1 MPHEADQLLADLDP
15 LSHPERQRLAARR
28 AREFA
33 ADGGLPGLL
42 LGLERSGVYGRRLA
56 ALAASAG
63 RATGYL
69 AERLTDPDPVV
80 RGYALRAARTQGIPD
95 EAIEAAFTGASCTL
109 RRQLTRVVRHGRRHR
124 LAERLVGRLRAE
136 WGDAEAARL
145 LSACGPAFVGRT
157 LPELAHAAPLAPLA
171 ARFPDEVLDHLER
184 VLAKHPETLR
194 LGHWPALADVLGAVV
209 RARPARVL
217 DLLERF
223 GPDLPLRREHL
234 PPLAATDAERTV
246 RLLADPRRGAV
257 GPYTTP
263 PTGGTLRRLVRA
275 DPPSLPALGR
285 HWLAAPRCLAA
296 LLRALPPGRRDAFLD
311 LVYAGA
317 LPREGELSLLLP
329 LFPHARRHAEARR
342 QVAAR
347 RAKGRPWARIAPALA
362 HLPTEE
368 ARPELRAAL
377 ARPDADDRCAA
388 WTALFAGAA
397 ASGDRAAVQDAL
409 GLLPRLRNEQDPV
422 RCAAL
427 TALAQVPARLLTR
440 EAVPVLDAAVQDA
453 VDARDC
459 SYATRTALQ
468 RLVAEVL
475 REHAV
480 TGGAELVEWAL
491 RSLRRIAGQTG
502 TVELG
507 RLEHRLRR
515 GQEHA
520 VFETLRPWL
529 DAMADTAEYWLLF
542 TLARSLGRRARGV
555 PELQELLL
563 HALQFGSDGAFVT
576 AAALWLD
583 DPRTRDTRVAEILG
597 LEPSAALLRP
607 VRDVLAERR
616 TDLLDPLLA
625 PVPPYGRFLKRPQ
638 RAPLPPTGSA
648 RRWTPRQ
655 WRAAARLAAAAANDP
670 SLPLHGRAAAVHA
683 AAAIPEYGEA
693 VVRAHLH
700 STEAAL
706 SEAALSE
713 AVLTDT
719 APTETAPSETVLVEA
734 ALAALARTDRP
745 ADALGDLLAHA
756 GGDRARVAVY
766 AATRAAR
773 FAPPGELAQR
783 LGELLSR
790 TQGSKVTSRKEA
802 VRLAAEHLPPRTAA
816 DLLVTAYRVE
826 GQHRDVRAAVVA
838 FATGLLDA
846 EPVWDLLAEAAG
858 QAPPPV
864 RRAVLRAHPAHL
876 PEVHRARYARLV
888 ASVAASPDSEVATPA
903 LAELPRWAAW
913 APETADVARR
923 TVTDLANR
931 GSWLEAAGAVRALAA
946 SGLPHPLGGAAP
958 GSLLHRTLA
967 ELAAATRTDD
977 HDAGSDPDAGDDH
990 DAGVD
995 RDLPARRRLAHLADL
1010 PADDR
1015 HRPLLAG
1022 AADLLAAEPD
1032 LTGIRTAALRR
1043 LVDPAAGPQALAAA
1057 LGTLADAHQGRP
1069 AAAALTAAAL
1079 LREHTSGPLPPPGT
1093 PDALAR
1099 TARRDGDTGAAAGL
1113 FATALTEVF
1122 GDRLGWPQEWRALL
1136 RELRR
1141 HPSADVRERA
1151 LAAVVHRE

>member
-15 LSHPERQRLAARR
+15 LSYPDRQRLVARR
-28 AREFA
+28 ARELA
-33 ADGGLPGLL
+33 ADGDLPGLL
-42 LGLERSGVYGRRLA
+42 SDRERSGVYGRRLA

-63 RATGYL
+63 RATDYL
-69 AERLTDPDPVV
+69 TERLTDPDPVV

-95 EAIEAAFTGASCTL
+95 EAIEAAFTDAPCTL
-109 RRQLTRVVRHGRRHR
+109 RRQLARVVRHGRRHR
-124 LAERLVGRLRAE
+124 LAERLVGRLCAE

-145 LSACGPAFVGRT
+145 LSACSPAFVART
-157 LPELAHAAPLAPLA
+157 LPDLAHATPLAPLA

-184 VLAKHPETLR
+184 VLAKRPETLR
-194 LGHWPALADVLGAVV
+194 LGQWPELADVLGATA
-209 RARPARVL
+209 RARPERVL

-223 GPDLPLRREHL
+223 GPDLPLRRDLL
-234 PPLAATDAERTV
+234 PPLAAADAERTV
-246 RLLADPRRGAV
+246 RLLADPRRGAA
-257 GPYTTP
+257 GPYTAP
-263 PTGGTLRRLVRA
+263 PTSGTLRRLVCA

-285 HWLAAPRCLAA
+285 HWLAAPRCFAA

-311 LVYAGA
+311 LAYAGA
-317 LPREGELSLLLP
+317 LPREAELSLLLP
-329 LFPHARRHAEARR
+329 LFPHTRRHAEAWR

-347 RAKGRPWARIAPALA
+347 RAEGRPWALIAPALA
-362 HLPTEE
+362 CLPTEE
-368 ARPELRAAL
+368 AQPELRSAL
-377 ARPDADDRCAA
+377 SRPDADDRSAA
-388 WTALFAGAA
+388 WAAMLANAA
-397 ASGDRAAVQDAL
+397 ASADRAAVQDVL
-409 GLLPRLRNEQDPV
+409 GLLPQLRNEQDPV

-427 TALAQVPARLLTR
+427 TALAQVPARLLTPA
-440 EAVPVLDAAVQDA
+440 AVPVLDTVVQDA

-459 SYATRTALQ
+459 SYTTRAALQ

-480 TGGAELVEWAL
+480 TGGAELIEWAL
-491 RSLRRIAGQTG
+491 RSVRRIAGQTG

-520 VFETLRPWL
+520 VFATLRPWL
-529 DAMADTAEYWLLF
+529 DTMADTAEYWLLF
-542 TLARSLGRRARGV
+542 TLARALGRRARGI

-563 HALQFGSDGAFVT
+563 HALRFGSDGAFTT

-583 DPRTRDTRVAEILG
+583 DPRTRAARVAEILE
-597 LEPSAALLRP
+597 LEPSAAVLPP
-607 VRDVLAERR
+607 VRDVLVERR

-638 RAPLPPTGSA
+638 RATLPPTWSA
-648 RRWTPRQ
+648 SRWTPRQ
-655 WRAAARLAAAAANDP
+655 WRAAAELAAAAAGDP
-670 SLPLHGRAAAVHA
+670 TLPLYGRAAAVHA

-693 VVRAHLH
+693 VVRARLD
-700 STEAAL
+700 SAEV
-706 SEAALSE
+706 
-713 AVLTDT
+713 VL
-719 APTETAPSETVLVEA
+719 AEA

-773 FAPPGELAQR
+773 FAPPGELAER
-783 LGELLSR
+783 LSELLSGAR
-790 TQGSKVTSRKEA
+790 GSKVTSRKEA
-802 VRLAAEHLPPRTAA
+802 VRLAAEHLPPRAAA
-816 DLLVTAYRVE
+816 DLLVAAYRVE
-826 GQHRDVRAAVVA
+826 GQHRDVRAAAVA
-838 FATGLLDA
+838 FATDLLDA
-846 EPVWDLLAEAAG
+846 EPIWELLAEAAG

-864 RRAVLRAHPAHL
+864 RRAVLRARPEHL
-876 PEVHRARYARLV
+876 PETHRARYARLV
-888 ASVAASPDSEVATPA
+888 ASVAAAADPEVAVPA
-903 LAELPRWAAW
+903 LAALPRWAAW
-913 APETADVARR
+913 APETADVARQA
-923 TVTDLANR
+923 VTDLANR
-931 GSWLEAAGAVRALAA
+931 GSWREAAGAVRTLAA
-946 SGLPHPLGGAAP
+946 SGLPHPIGGAAP

-977 HDAGSDPDAGDDH
+977 PDAGD
-990 DAGVD
+990 D

-1022 AADLLAAEPD
+1022 TADLLAAEPD
-1032 LTGIRTAALRR
+1032 LAGIRAAALRR

-1057 LGTLADAHQGRP
+1057 LGALADAHRGRP

-1079 LREHTSGPLPPPGT
+1079 LREHVSGPLPPPGT
-1093 PDALAR
+1093 LDALAR
-1099 TARRDGDTGAAAGL
+1099 TARRDGDTGPAAGL

-1122 GDRLGWPQEWRALL
+1122 GDRLGWPQEWRTLL

-1151 LAAVVHRE
+1151 LAAVTHRE

>member
-1 MPHEADQLLADLDP
+1 MPHEADQLPADLDLLP
-15 LSHPERQRLAARR
+15 HPERQRLVARR
-28 AREFA
+28 ARELA
-33 ADGGLPGLL
+33 VDGRLPALL
-42 LGLERSGVYGRRLA
+42 SELERSGVYGRRLA

-69 AERLTDPDPVV
+69 TERLTDPDPVV
-80 RGYALRAARTQGIPD
+80 RGYALRAARTRDTPD

-109 RRQLTRVVRHGRRHR
+109 RRQLARVVRHGRRHR

-136 WGDAEAARL
+136 WGDTEAARL
-145 LSACGPAFVGRT
+145 LSACSPEFVGRT
-157 LPELAHAAPLAPLA
+157 LPDLAHAAPLAPLA

-184 VLAKHPETLR
+184 ALAKHPETLR
-194 LGHWPALADVLGAVV
+194 LGRWPALADILGATV
-209 RARPARVL
+209 RTRPERVL

-223 GPDLPLRREHL
+223 GPDLPLRRDHL
-234 PPLAATDAERTV
+234 PPLAAADAERTV
-246 RLLADPRRGAV
+246 RLLADPRRGPA
-257 GPYTTP
+257 GPYTAP
-263 PTGGTLRRLVRA
+263 PTSGTLRRLVRA

-285 HWLAAPRCLAA
+285 HWLAAPRCFAA

-317 LPREGELSLLLP
+317 LPREGELALLLP

-347 RAKGRPWARIAPALA
+347 RAEGRPWAQIAPALA
-362 HLPTEE
+362 YLPTEE
-368 ARPELRAAL
+368 AQPELRAAL
-377 ARPDADDRCAA
+377 ARPDADDRSAA
-388 WTALFAGAA
+388 WTALFANAA
-397 ASGDRAAVQDAL
+397 ASDDPAAVQDAL

-427 TALAQVPARLLTR
+427 TALARVPARLLTR
-440 EAVPVLDAAVQDA
+440 AAEADLDTAVQDA

-459 SYATRTALQ
+459 SYATRAALQ

-507 RLEHRLRR
+507 PLEHRLRR
-515 GQEHA
+515 GHEHT
-520 VFETLRPWL
+520 VFATLQPWL
-529 DAMADTAEYWLLF
+529 DTMADTAEYWLLF

-563 HALQFGSDGAFVT
+563 HALRFGSDGAFGT

-583 DPRTRDTRVAEILG
+583 DPCTRGARVAEILE
-597 LEPSAALLRP
+597 LEPSAVFLAP
-607 VRDVLAERR
+607 VRDVVAERR

-625 PVPPYGRFLKRPQ
+625 PTPAYGRFLKRPQ
-638 RAPLPPTGSA
+638 RATLPPTRSA
-648 RRWTPRQ
+648 SRWAPHQ
-655 WRAAARLAAAAANDP
+655 WRAAARLAAAAANDTT
-670 SLPLHGRAAAVHA
+670 LPLHGRAAAVHA
-683 AAAIPEYGEA
+683 AAAIPQYGEA
-693 VVRAHLH
+693 VVRAHLD
-700 STEAAL
+700 SAEV
-706 SEAALSE
+706 
-713 AVLTDT
+713 VL
-719 APTETAPSETVLVEA
+719 AEA
-734 ALAALARTDRP
+734 ALAALAWTDRP

-773 FAPPGELAQR
+773 FAPPDELAER

-790 TQGSKVTSRKEA
+790 AQGSKVTSRKEA
-802 VRLAAEHLPPRTAA
+802 VRLAAEHLPPRSAA
-816 DLLVTAYRVE
+816 DLLVAAYRVE

-846 EPVWDLLAEAAG
+846 EPVWELLTEAAG

-864 RRAVLRAHPAHL
+864 RLAVLRADPGHL
-876 PEVHRARYARLV
+876 PETHRARYAHLV
-888 ASVAASPDSEVATPA
+888 ASVAASPDPEAAAPA
-903 LAELPRWAAW
+903 LAALPRWAAW

-923 TVTDLANR
+923 AVTDPANR
-931 GSWLEAAGAVRALAA
+931 GGWREAAGAVRELAA

-967 ELAAATRTDD
+967 ELAAAARTD
-977 HDAGSDPDAGDDH
+977 DPDAGD
-990 DAGVD
+990 D
-995 RDLPARRRLAHLADL
+995 RDLPARRRLAHLTDL
-1010 PADDR
+1010 PADDH

-1032 LTGIRTAALRR
+1032 LAGIRAAALRR

-1057 LGTLADAHQGRP
+1057 LGALADAHQGRP
-1069 AAAALTAAAL
+1069 AAAALTALAL
-1079 LREHTSGPLPPPGT
+1079 LREHASGPLPPPGT
-1093 PDALAR
+1093 IDALAR
-1099 TARRDGDTGAAAGL
+1099 TARRDGDTGTAAAL

-1122 GDRLGWPQEWRALL
+1122 GDRLGWPGEWRSLL
-1136 RELRR
+1136 LDLRR

-1151 LAAVVHRE
+1151 LAAVMYRE

>member
-15 LSHPERQRLAARR
+15 LSHPERQRLVARR
-28 AREFA
+28 ARELA
-33 ADGGLPGLL
+33 VDGGLPGLL
-42 LGLERSGVYGRRLA
+42 LDLERSGVYGRRLA

-63 RATGYL
+63 RDTGYL
-69 AERLTDPDPVV
+69 TERLTDPDPVV

-95 EAIEAAFTGASCTL
+95 EAIGAAFTGASCTL
-109 RRQLTRVVRHGRRHR
+109 RRQLARVVRHGRRHR
-124 LAERLVGRLRAE
+124 LAERLVVRLRAE
-136 WGDAEAARL
+136 WGDTEAARL
-145 LSACGPAFVGRT
+145 LSACSPAFVDRT
-157 LPELAHAAPLAPLA
+157 LPDLAHAAPLAPLA

-184 VLAKHPETLR
+184 VLATHPETLR
-194 LGHWPALADVLGAVV
+194 LGQWPALADALGATV
-209 RARPARVL
+209 RARPERVL

-223 GPDLPLRREHL
+223 GPDLPLRRDHL
-234 PPLAATDAERTV
+234 PSLAATDAERVV

-263 PTGGTLRRLVRA
+263 PTSGTLRRLVLA

-285 HWLAAPRCLAA
+285 HWLAAPRCFAA

-311 LVYAGA
+311 LVYAGV
-317 LPREGELSLLLP
+317 LPREDELSLLLP

-347 RAKGRPWARIAPALA
+347 RAQGRPWSQIAPVLA
-362 HLPTEE
+362 YLPTEE
-368 ARPELRAAL
+368 AQPQLRAAL

-388 WTALFAGAA
+388 WAALFANAA
-397 ASGDRAAVQDAL
+397 ASDDRAAVQAVL
-409 GLLPRLRNEQDPV
+409 ALLPRLRNEQDPV

-427 TALAQVPARLLTR
+427 TALVQVPARLLTPA
-440 EAVPVLDAAVQDA
+440 AVPVLDAAVQDA

-468 RLVAEVL
+468 RLVSEVL

-480 TGGAELVEWAL
+480 AGGAELVDWAL
-491 RSLRRIAGQTG
+491 RSLRKVAGQTG

-520 VFETLRPWL
+520 VFATLRPWL
-529 DAMADTAEYWLLF
+529 DTMADTAQYWLLF
-542 TLARSLGRRARGV
+542 ALARSLGRRARGV

-563 HALQFGSDGAFVT
+563 HALRFGSDSAFTT

-583 DPRTRDTRVAEILG
+583 DPRTCGARVAEILE
-597 LEPSAALLRP
+597 LEPSAAVLSP
-607 VRDVLAERR
+607 VRAVLVERR

-625 PVPPYGRFLKRPQ
+625 PTPPYGRFLKRPQ
-638 RAPLPPTGSA
+638 RATLPPTWSA
-648 RRWTPRQ
+648 SRWTPRQ
-655 WRAAARLAAAAANDP
+655 WQAAARLAAAAASDP
-670 SLPLHGRAAAVHA
+670 TLSLHGRAAAVHA

-693 VVRAHLH
+693 AVRAQLD
-700 STEAAL
+700 SAEV
-706 SEAALSE
+706 
-713 AVLTDT
+713 VL
-719 APTETAPSETVLVEA
+719 AEA
-734 ALAALARTDRP
+734 ALAALAWTDRP

-773 FAPPGELAQR
+773 FAPPGELAER

-790 TQGSKVTSRKEA
+790 AQGSKVTSRKEA
-802 VRLAAEHLPPRTAA
+802 VRLAAEHLPPRAAA
-816 DLLVTAYRVE
+816 DLLVAAYRVE
-826 GQHRDVRAAVVA
+826 GQHRDVCAAAVA

-846 EPVWDLLAEAAG
+846 EPVWELLAEAATG

-864 RRAVLRAHPAHL
+864 RRAVLRADPGHL
-876 PEVHRARYARLV
+876 PETHRARYAHLV
-888 ASVAASPDSEVATPA
+888 ASVAAAPDPEVATPA
-903 LAELPRWAAW
+903 LAALPRWAAW
-913 APETADVARR
+913 APETADVARQA
-923 TVTDLANR
+923 VTDLANR
-931 GSWLEAAGAVRALAA
+931 GGWREAAGAVRALAA

-958 GSLLHRTLA
+958 GSLLHHTLA
-967 ELAAATRTDD
+967 DLAAAARRD
-977 HDAGSDPDAGDDH
+977 DPDAGD
-990 DAGVD
+990 D
-995 RDLPARRRLAHLADL
+995 RDLPARRRLAHLTDL

-1032 LTGIRTAALRR
+1032 LAGIRAAALRR
-1043 LVDPAAGPQALAAA
+1043 LVDPTAGPQALAAA
-1057 LGTLADAHQGRP
+1057 LGALADAHQGRP
-1069 AAAALTAAAL
+1069 AAAAFTALAL
-1079 LREHTSGPLPPPGT
+1079 LREHASGPLPPPGT
-1093 PDALAR
+1093 LDALAR
-1099 TARRDGDTGAAAGL
+1099 TARGGGDTGPAAGL
-1113 FATALTEVF
+1113 FVTALTEVF

-1151 LAAVVHRE
+1151 LAAVTHRE